1 MVLLKLKHLAG
12 FGAQQQ
18 ASGTRSVPWR
28 KTVASD
34 STSGKSDGNYL
45 SIVAMPEYASKSF
58 EELRW
63 EDYQV
68 GLMHKKF
75 LQP

>member
-1 MVLLKLKHLAG
+1 MLKHLAG

-18 ASGTRSVPWR
+18 TTGTRSVPWR
-28 KTVASD
+28 KTAASD
-34 STSGKSDGNYL
+34 STSGKSDGNYF

-68 GLMHKKF
+68 GLTF
-75 LQP
+75 DNYLQ